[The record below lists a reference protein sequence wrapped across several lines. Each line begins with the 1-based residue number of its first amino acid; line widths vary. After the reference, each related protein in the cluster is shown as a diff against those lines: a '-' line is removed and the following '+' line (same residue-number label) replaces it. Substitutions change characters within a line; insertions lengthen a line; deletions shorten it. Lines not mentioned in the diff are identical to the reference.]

1 MGISHYVNL
10 KTNQKQIEKLI
21 QLVNW
26 IKTEIRYTQAE
37 IYDIVKDLLNNNNFK
52 SLSFLNDVKNNMNN
66 MSFPKAWETAIASWN
81 SSMLKEDE
89 ELLNSMANILGASDS
104 TGQISAL
111 DHIEKRFE
119 ASYEAAKN
127 LCETKGKLYK
137 SLGILMGLAVC
148 VIFI

>member
-1 MGISHYVNL
+1 MGILHYVNL
-10 KTNQKQIEKLI
+10 KMSQKQIEKLI

-26 IKTEIRYTQAE
+26 FKTEIRYTQAE
-37 IYDIVKDLLNNNNFK
+37 IYDIVRDLLSNNNFK
-52 SLSFLNDVKNNMNN
+52 SLSFLNDVKDNMNN
-66 MSFPKAWETAIASWN
+66 MPFPTAWKTAITDWN
-81 SSMLKEDE
+81 SSILKEDE
-89 ELLNSMANILGASDS
+89 ELLSSMANILGASDS

-127 LCETKGKLYK
+127 LCQTKGKMYK
-137 SLGILMGLAVC
+137 SLGILIGLAVL

>member
-1 MGISHYVNL
+1 MGISHCVNL
-10 KTNQKQIEKLI
+10 KMNQKQIEKLI

-37 IYDIVKDLLNNNNFK
+37 IYDIVNDLLSNNNFK
-52 SLSFLNDVKNNMNN
+52 SLSFLNDVKNNMNS
-66 MSFPKAWETAIASWN
+66 MPFPTAWETAITNWN
-81 SSMLKEDE
+81 SSILKEDE
-89 ELLNSMANILGASDS
+89 ELLSSMANILGASDS

-119 ASYEAAKN
+119 TSYEFAKN
-127 LCETKGKLYK
+127 LCETKGKLCK
-137 SLGILMGLAVC
+137 SLGILMGLAVL